1 MGFGK
6 DGKGQIIRENV
17 TISLGTLAANTAIKA
32 SAQVAIQE
40 DFRLIKTRASVN
52 YFSPDLDVDNAIVV
66 GIADNE
72 LSATEISE
80 ALTASPTDH
89 NDNVPQERSM
99 RPVFE
104 LQGVNGEYFFDSQAN
119 TPIAIAHV
127 YDIDETIR
135 WTFGNPEGWVWFAF
149 NFTDAAFATG
159 GLVNIH
165 AKNYGVWVV

>member
-40 DFRLIKTRASVN
+40 DFRLIKTKASVN

-72 LSATEISE
+72 LSAAEISE

-104 LQGVNGEYFFDSQAN
+104 L
-119 TPIAIAHV
+119 
-127 YDIDETIR
+127 
-135 WTFGNPEGWVWFAF
+135 
-149 NFTDAAFATG
+149 
-159 GLVNIH
+159 
-165 AKNYGVWVV
+165 